1 MDLITILDF
10 KFEEY
15 WDNLWSK
22 SEIMHSLNSSI
33 MFDFY
38 KNADNTY
45 YEDKSVIVRERDI
58 EILGIRISKKIND
71 KNISLFSY
79 YQLPVIFLENK
90 CLDYKIRKKAF
101 LILKN
106 YLENLLKEEE
116 TWEWIHQDYIFDTE
130 LSNLSNYFLIEQ
142 LAKPYVSATRVLDLK
157 LKEEN
162 IFKNFSKGFKYNINW
177 GIKNLDCNIIT
188 GRNFDDKLL
197 NEFRELHYKAAGR
210 KTRSGYSWQ
219 ALKDIVNNNM
229 GFVSIACYENLLVS
243 ASFFSKSKRHCF
255 YGVSASNRDLFKNPI
270 SHIVLWN
277 AIRHAKESG
286 CEVFELGDLSFP
298 FNIPS
303 PSIKEMNISF
313 FKKSFGNK
321 TNVYLKFKASSNY
334 KNYIN
339 KLND

>member
-22 SEIMHSLNSSI
+22 SEIMHSLHSSI
-33 MFDFY
+33 MFHFY
-38 KNADNTY
+38 KNVDDTF
-45 YEDKSVIVRERDI
+45 YEDKSVIVKEKDD
-58 EILGIRISKKIND
+58 EVLGIRISKKIND
-71 KNISLFSY
+71 KNISHFSY

-90 CLDYKIRKKAF
+90 RLDYKLRKKAF
-101 LILKN
+101 KILKK
-106 YLENLLKEEE
+106 YIENLLKEEE
-116 TWEWIHQDYIFDTE
+116 SWEWIHQDHIWNRE

-142 LAKPYVSATRVLDLK
+142 LAKPNVNATRILDLK
-157 LKEEN
+157 LSEEN
-162 IFKNFSKGFKYNINW
+162 IFKNYSKGFKYNINW
-177 GIKNLDCNIIT
+177 GIKNLDCRVIT
-188 GRNFDDKLL
+188 GDNFDDKLL
-197 NEFRELHYKAAGR
+197 KEFMELHYKAAGR

-219 ALKDIVNNNM
+219 VLKDIVNKNM
-229 GFVSIACYENLLVS
+229 GFVSIACHENSLVS
-243 ASFFSKSKRHCF
+243 ASFFSKSKKHCF

-277 AIRHAKESG
+277 AIKHAKENG

-321 TNVYLKFKASSNY
+321 TNIYLKFKASS
-334 KNYIN
+334 
-339 KLND
+339 